1 MNNTRLKESVKDSF
15 FERATLG
22 ECIRMKRE
30 SINMSLEE
38 LADKIFV
45 SKSTLSKIET
55 GKLKYPKAVYVFRL
69 SKVLNINYELLLE
82 LQGYDMEYIGYRD
95 RRDRYG

>member
-1 MNNTRLKESVKDSF
+1 MNIKQKESAKDSF
-15 FERATLG
+15 FMQTTLG

-30 SINMSLEE
+30 SLNMSLEE

-69 SKVLNINYELLLE
+69 SKVLNLNYKLLLE
-82 LQGYDMEYIGYRD
+82 LQGYDIEYIGYRD
-95 RRDRYG
+95 RRDNYR